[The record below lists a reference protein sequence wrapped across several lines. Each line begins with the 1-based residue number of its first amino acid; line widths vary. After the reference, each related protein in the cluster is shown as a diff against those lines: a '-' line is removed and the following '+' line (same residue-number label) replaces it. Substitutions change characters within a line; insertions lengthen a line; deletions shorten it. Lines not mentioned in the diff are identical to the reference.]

1 MYKDTKHLCEDF
13 IVKERDTSGRSGYIL
28 MWVGCENGRRAG
40 NFYRCDKFHGLM
52 CPYHWK
58 PTFNPVGA

>member
-13 IVKERDTSGRSGYIL
+13 IIRERDESQIL
-28 MWVGCENGRRAG
+28 KWVSCQNGHRLG
-40 NFYRCDKFHGLM
+40 SFYKCKLFHELM

-58 PTFNPVGA
+58 PTFN